1 MSCGK
6 RQILLSL
13 LALNIERYMNQYIS
27 AKFYAAVDVIDRSHA
42 LDRSDELYDDMNEL
56 RLISTTFCASTTN
69 TINLE
74 QI

>member
-1 MSCGK
+1 
-6 RQILLSL
+6 
-13 LALNIERYMNQYIS
+13 MNQYIS